1 MVGCSDIRLRQF
13 GDDEYRFFATQKRGE
28 WTSDTLILI
37 AYVIPDGVV
46 IVNPRTGRPHRFF
59 QHINQAVK
67 WVGEQN
73 GCKVRRK

>member
-1 MVGCSDIRLRQF
+1 MVGYSDIRLRQF
-13 GDDEYRFFATQKRGE
+13 GDDEYRFFATQTRGE

-46 IVNPRTGRPHRFF
+46 TVDPRNDRPLRFF
-59 QHINQAVK
+59 QHINQVVK
-67 WVGEQN
+67 WVGEQT